1 MPKVIIKTFN
11 LNYATTIKERTQM
24 TNANTAAQENIEAG
38 DIPFQEDPVKFD
50 NNLTG
55 SLFKNSKRTSEKHPN
70 AKGRC
75 EIAGKHYWIASWTKK
90 AGTPEAFM
98 SLAFTEL
105 TPEEVA
111 HYVK

>member
-1 MPKVIIKTFN
+1 M
-11 LNYATTIKERTQM
+11 TTASPVD
-24 TNANTAAQENIEAG
+24 TNNSTLTPADAPILDDQEML
-38 DIPFQEDPVKFD
+38 FQEEPKQYN

-55 SLFKNSKRTSEKHPN
+55 SLFKNSQRTSEKHPN

-75 EIAGKHYWIASWTKK
+75 EIDGQHYWIASWTKK

-98 SLAFTEL
+98 SLAFTKL
-105 TPEEVA
+105 TPEEII

>member
-1 MPKVIIKTFN
+1 MTTTN
-11 LNYATTIKERTQM
+11 TQATPDVKDDAPVLED
-24 TNANTAAQENIEAG
+24 G
-38 DIPFQEDPVKFD
+38 DMLFQEEPVQYN

-75 EIAGKHYWIASWTKK
+75 EIDGQHFWIASWTKK

-98 SLAFTEL
+98 SLAFTKL
-105 TPEEVA
+105 TPEEVI

>member
-1 MPKVIIKTFN
+1 MTTVTNEVKDDAPAN
-11 LNYATTIKERTQM
+11 LPEEDM
-24 TNANTAAQENIEAG
+24 L
-38 DIPFQEDPVKFD
+38 FQEEPKTFD

-55 SLFKNSKRTSEKHPN
+55 SLFRNSKRTSDKHPN

-75 EIAGKHYWIASWTKK
+75 EIAGRHYWIASWTKK
-90 AGTPEAFM
+90 TGTPEAFM

-105 TPEEVA
+105 TPEEVI

>member
-1 MPKVIIKTFN
+1 M
-11 LNYATTIKERTQM
+11 TT
-24 TNANTAAQENIEAG
+24 ANTPDVKDDAPAAELPNE
-38 DIPFQEDPVKFD
+38 DMLFQEEPQKFD

-55 SLFKNSKRTSEKHPN
+55 SLFRNSKRTSEKHPN

-75 EIAGKHYWIASWTKK
+75 EVAGKHYWIASWTKK
-90 AGTPEAFM
+90 AGTPDAFM

-105 TPEEVA
+105 TPEEVT

>member
-1 MPKVIIKTFN
+1 M
-11 LNYATTIKERTQM
+11 TT
-24 TNANTAAQENIEAG
+24 NTPQDNQASELPAE
-38 DIPFQEDPVKFD
+38 DMLFQEEPQKFD

-55 SLFKNSKRTSEKHPN
+55 SLFRNSKRTSEKHPN

-75 EIAGKHYWIASWTKK
+75 ELHGKHYWIASWTKK
-90 AGTPEAFM
+90 AGTPDAFM

>member
-1 MPKVIIKTFN
+1 
-11 LNYATTIKERTQM
+11 M
-24 TNANTAAQENIEAG
+24 TNANNATNTAVQENIDAG